1 MKNKGIYYLL
11 NDDKIVYI
19 GKSLSNM
26 KTRVDSH
33 LKDEAKEFDSVLYH
47 SIDNDS
53 DINILEVAMIAKH
66 SPIYNNDCVTSDNS
80 TIDNLNIEDF
90 TAEARL
96 VVYQINLANTQGMK
110 NMKYNDLST
119 IGETIIKSNLD
130 AKMFFFIIRHQSLNS
145 MLKKSYGTDLATTSY
160 IAKKFDVTPQKVRGF
175 IRECIEQKLLKK
187 LSKNF
192 IVNPYIIAP
201 YMIKNNQL
209 HQLQLWWDSNPKSML
224 TFEDD
229 INIDE
234 FEKESIQKIYNSV
247 SGAPDEK

>member
-33 LKDEAKEFDSVLYH
+33 LKDEVKEFDSVIYH

-90 TAEARL
+90 TLEKT
-96 VVYQINLANTQGMK
+96 VI
-110 NMKYNDLST
+110 
-119 IGETIIKSNLD
+119 
-130 AKMFFFIIRHQSLNS
+130 
-145 MLKKSYGTDLATTSY
+145 TDLE
-160 IAKKFDVTPQKVRGF
+160 KKKPRK
-175 IRECIEQKLLKK
+175 IP
-187 LSKNF
+187 NF
-192 IVNPYIIAP
+192 
-201 YMIKNNQL
+201 YMIGITVTNKHGL
-209 HQLQLWWDSNPKSML
+209 KGIDL
-224 TFEDD
+224 
-229 INIDE
+229 IDE
-234 FEKESIQKIYNSV
+234 VINSSKAAQYTIKWIKDAITYGNRNGVVKIEMKELNNVQQQQFQKGFKELNEKNLMRRVKRSHYMINPNALIPSEY
-247 SGAPDEK
+247 DEAMDIWSSLEK

>member
-1 MKNKGIYYLL
+1 MEKYLDHQYIEKSRITNLKEVTNSKG
-11 NDDKIVYI
+11 
-19 GKSLSNM
+19 
-26 KTRVDSH
+26 
-33 LKDEAKEFDSVLYH
+33 
-47 SIDNDS
+47 
-53 DINILEVAMIAKH
+53 EVTQA
-66 SPIYNNDCVTSDNS
+66 
-80 TIDNLNIEDF
+80 
-90 TAEARL
+90 AEARL

-192 IVNPYIIAP
+192 IINPYIIAP

-247 SGAPDEK
+247 SGAQDEK